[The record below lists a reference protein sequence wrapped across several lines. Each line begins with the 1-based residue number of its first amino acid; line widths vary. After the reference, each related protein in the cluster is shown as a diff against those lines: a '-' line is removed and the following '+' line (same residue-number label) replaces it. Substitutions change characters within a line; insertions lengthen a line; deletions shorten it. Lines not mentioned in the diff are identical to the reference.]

1 MKNLKSDIKES
12 LVSLLKI
19 SEILKNENIVKTIE
33 TPPNPGMGDMA
44 TNISFSLA
52 SKLGKSPIQISK
64 EIIKNVEIPKDHFV
78 SKIETKGGY
87 INFFLNYQKLSE
99 GLLKEIIENS
109 RGYGS
114 SDYGE
119 NQKVLIEY
127 SAPNPN
133 KPMHIGHTRNNFIGM
148 SINNIL
154 NFSGFKTHPVNEIN
168 DRGIHICKSLWGYLQ
183 FAKKSDSKGIKNWR
197 ELLNEWYED
206 QNKWFSPEDVEKKP
220 DHFVMDYYVKAA
232 NRIAEDKECDR
243 QNREV
248 LQEWEKNNKKVR
260 ELWKKMNNWAYQGW
274 DETYRRQGCEFEKY
288 YYESNL
294 YKRGKEIVL
303 ENISSNLFF
312 KSDKGTIVANLEK
325 YNLPGLVFIRSDGT
339 TLYQTNDLALTEKKV
354 QDYPNSK
361 LIWVVGGEHKLYF
374 KQLFQVFDNLGIVK
388 KEKCYHLG
396 YGLISLPEG
405 KMSSRKGKV
414 ILADDLMNEVHEM
427 VEKEVKERNPE
438 LNENEKY
445 GISEK
450 IALGALKYGMLRIDA
465 FKNIVFDP
473 KEIIKF
479 EGNTGPYL
487 QYAHVRASKIL
498 EKSDGFNIRYRPKK
512 LEKEEKY
519 LLRKLLEFPEM
530 VEKAAKEYKPNIIA
544 NYGYELAEAFNSF
557 YHSCP
562 VIQSGDE
569 KREFRL
575 TLVKAFKITLKN
587 CLTLLGIDTPEV
599 M

>member
-1 MKNLKSDIKES
+1 MKNLKSEIKGA
-12 LVSLLKI
+12 LVSLLRKA
-19 SEILKNENIVKTIE
+19 ELLKNENIIETLE
-33 TPPNPGMGDMA
+33 TPPDTEMGDMA
-44 TNISFSLA
+44 TSISFSLA
-52 SKLGKSPIQISK
+52 SKLGKPPTQISE
-64 EIIKNVEIPKDHFV
+64 EIIADLTLSKNSFI

-99 GLLKEIIENS
+99 KLLKKILEQGEI
-109 RGYGS
+109 YGS
-114 SDYGE
+114 SDYVG
-119 NQKVLIEY
+119 NQEVLIEY

-154 NFSGFKTHPVNEIN
+154 SFNGYKTHPVNEIN

-183 FAKKSDSKGIKNWR
+183 FGKKTGSEGIKNWR
-197 ELLNEWYED
+197 KLLEEWYED
-206 QNKWFSPEDVEKKP
+206 QSKWTIPKDVGKKP

-232 NRIAEDKECDR
+232 NMIAEDKEYDR

-248 LQEWEKNNKKVR
+248 LQEWEKGNKKVR
-260 ELWKKMNNWAYQGW
+260 DLWKKMNNWAYQGW
-274 DETYRRQGCEFEKY
+274 DETYKRQGCEFEKY

-303 ENISSNLFF
+303 ENIDGNLFF
-312 KSDKGTIVANLEK
+312 KSDKGTVVANLER

-388 KEKCYHLG
+388 KDECYHLG

-414 ILADDLMNEVHEM
+414 ILADDLMDEVHEM
-427 VEKEVKERNPE
+427 VKKEVEERNPE
-438 LNENEKY
+438 LNENEKRD
-445 GISEK
+445 ISEK

-487 QYAHVRASKIL
+487 QYAHVRANKIL
-498 EKSDGFNIRYRPKK
+498 KKVNGFKNRYQPEK
-512 LEKEEKY
+512 LEKEEK
-519 LLRKLLEFPEM
+519 LLIGKLLGFPEV
-530 VEKAAKEYKPNIIA
+530 VEKAAKEYKPNLVA

-562 VIQSGDE
+562 VIQSEDE
-569 KREFRL
+569 TKEFRL

-587 CLTLLGIDTPEV
+587 CLTLLGIDTPEI